1 MKKFLSTAYTDW
13 AFNMAMLVLRVGLG
27 LAMLPHGYDKLV
39 HFSTK
44 KNTFMDFLGMGST
57 VSLSLSLFAE
67 FFCAMF
73 VIIGLFTRF
82 TVLPLIIGM
91 SVALFK
97 AHDAAMFGA
106 GEKAALY
113 LTGFLVILLVGPG
126 KASVDGMMGK

>member
-1 MKKFLSTAYTDW
+1 MKKLLSTGYTDW
-13 AFNMAMLVLRVGLG
+13 AFNIAMLVLRTGLG
-27 LAMLPHGYDKLV
+27 LMMLPHGYDKLV
-39 HFSTK
+39 HFAQK
-44 KNTFMDFLGMGST
+44 KNTFINFLGMGST
-57 VSLSLSLFAE
+57 FSLSLSLFAE

-91 SVALFK
+91 AVALFK
-97 AHDAAMFGA
+97 AHDAAIFGG

-113 LTGFLVILLVGPG
+113 LTGFIAIFLLGPG

>member
-1 MKKFLSTAYTDW
+1 MKKLLSTGYTDW
-13 AFNMAMLVLRVGLG
+13 AFNIAMLVLRAGLG
-27 LAMLPHGYDKLV
+27 LMMLPHGYDKLV
-39 HFSTK
+39 HFAQK
-44 KNTFMDFLGMGST
+44 KNTFINFLGMGST
-57 VSLSLSLFAE
+57 FSLSLSLFAE

-91 SVALFK
+91 AVALFK
-97 AHDAAMFGA
+97 AHDAAIFGG

-113 LTGFLVILLVGPG
+113 LTGFIAIFLLGPG

>member
-1 MKKFLSTAYTDW
+1 MKKLLSTGYTDW
-13 AFNMAMLVLRVGLG
+13 AFNIAMLVLRVGLG
-27 LAMLPHGYDKLV
+27 LMMLPHGYDKLV
-39 HFSTK
+39 RFSSM
-44 KNTFMDFLGMGST
+44 KNKFINFLGMGST

-67 FFCAMF
+67 LFCAVF

-97 AHDAAMFGA
+97 AHNAAIFGD
-106 GEKAALY
+106 GERAALY
-113 LTGFLVILLVGPG
+113 LTGFIVILLVGPG